1 MLKMTSQFGSQ
12 SFRQVRFGSGSTILT
27 ARAGEAISLD
37 EIAQRAPAVFATE
50 RHESRSERY
59 EFLDTRAV
67 MQGLVNNGFGVFEV
81 RQGGSRIQGK
91 REFTKHMLRLRYQG
105 ESGQGALVR
114 GNDRVLPE
122 IVITN
127 AHDGTASWQMGAGC
141 FRIICANGLIAGD
154 LFDYVRIRHNRAG
167 PEQVIEGAYRV
178 IEQFPRMIE
187 GAQTMGEIALDRDE
201 QTLFAHAARQLR
213 WDGDAASPVEA
224 ANLLIPKRAADRGN
238 DLWST
243 FNVTQEHLLRGGDHY
258 RHRSATTG
266 RVSYRQTGEIRS
278 IDDTSKLNR
287 ALWTLA
293 QGMADLKEGRALQA
307 A

>member
-1 MLKMTSQFGSQ
+1 MLKMTYAFGSQ

-27 ARAGEAISLD
+27 SRNGEAIGLD
-37 EIAQRAPAVFATE
+37 EVAARAPAVFATE

-67 MQGLVNNGFGVFEV
+67 MEGLVNNGFGVFEV
-81 RQGGSRIQGK
+81 RQGGSRIAGK
-91 REFTKHMLRLRYQG
+91 REFTKHMLRLRYMG

-114 GNDRVLPE
+114 GNDSILPE
-122 IVITN
+122 VVITN

-154 LFDYVRIRHNRAG
+154 LFDYVRIRHNKAA

-187 GAQTMGEIALDRDE
+187 GAQTMGEIALNPGE
-201 QTLFAHAARQLR
+201 QQVFAHAARQLR
-213 WDGDAASPVEA
+213 WDGETAPVDASR
-224 ANLLIPKRAADRGN
+224 LLVPKRAADRGA
-238 DLWST
+238 DLWTT
-243 FNVTQEHLLRGGDHY
+243 FNVTQEHLLRGGDSY
-258 RHRSATTG
+258 VHRSEAG
-266 RVSYRQTGEIRS
+266 RRSHRSTGEIRS

-293 QGMADLKEGRALQA
+293 QGMADLKEGRGLPIA